1 MLQKLNM
8 RLGKIVFFFFKV
20 VKSLLAALFFLDQ
33 SFKNIIRN
41 AFKIFR
47 DIQGN
52 KSKFLKGCIK

>member
-8 RLGKIVFFFFKV
+8 RLGKIMFFFFKA
-20 VKSLLAALFFLDQ
+20 VKSLLAALFFLDK
-33 SFKNIIRN
+33 SFKNIIGN

-52 KSKFLKGCIK
+52 KTEFLKGCI